1 MRRLDREAELEN
13 AEVED
18 VNIGAN
24 TGLMRVLNNK
34 QKEIDNLKNKISKIE
49 ENNNRLDLNGKVKHI
64 ESMDF
69 EFDLQ
74 GNSIKENI

>member
-18 VNIGAN
+18 VNIGEN